1 LILADCRKL
10 FPDGADQSGPG
21 WIRESGGVA
30 GVVFEFKTAQAPSW
44 AMGARRSRRFT
55 IRMVFDI
62 RESQAGSTLSLIS
75 AIEVAVKELMSE

>member
-1 LILADCRKL
+1 
-10 FPDGADQSGPG
+10 
-21 WIRESGGVA
+21 
-30 GVVFEFKTAQAPSW
+30 
-44 AMGARRSRRFT
+44 MGARRSRRFT